1 MGKLLWCA
9 GSSAY
14 GGGGGGGG
22 YQGGPADLSCPEFK
36 AQKED
41 FFSRKQMENAMKRE

>member
-1 MGKLLWCA
+1 LDDQMGCA

-22 YQGGPADLSCPEFK
+22 YQGGPADFNCPEFK